1 MENDSQ
7 PKNSAHPLY
16 MLLHAEEIEEFN
28 SEREANEDFSVL
40 KGLDFRGLDLRGADL
55 HGADL
60 HGFDLTDGYF
70 RQTDLRGLDL
80 RTCNLQGAS
89 LRSAKISGTY
99 FPAELSPDEILMSLN
114 HGTRLRYR

>member
-1 MENDSQ
+1 MMENDSQ

-16 MLLHAEEIEEFN
+16 MLLHSEEIEDFN
-28 SEREANEDFSVL
+28 TQREAHDDFSVL
-40 KGLDFRGLDLRGADL
+40 KGLDFRGLDLRGAEL
-55 HGADL
+55 T
-60 HGFDLTDGYF
+60 GFDLSDGYF

-80 RTCNLQGAS
+80 RTCNLEGAS

-99 FPAELSPDEILMSLN
+99 FPDELSPDEILMSLN

>member
-55 HGADL
+55 HG
-60 HGFDLTDGYF
+60 FDLTDGYF

-80 RTCNLQGAS
+80 RTCNLEGAS

-99 FPAELSPDEILMSLN
+99 FPVELSADEILMSLN